1 MIIVIFIQIFLKILV
16 LTDINIIVAGDRAHH
31 LARDDGDDDAAVRG
45 GERAGD
51 QVRRPGFDPRPRPRT
66 RPPLQHAAAPPHQDR
81 GQ

>member
-1 MIIVIFIQIFLKILV
+1 MMIVIFIQIFLI
-16 LTDINIIVAGDRAHH
+16 TYIDIIVAGDRAHH